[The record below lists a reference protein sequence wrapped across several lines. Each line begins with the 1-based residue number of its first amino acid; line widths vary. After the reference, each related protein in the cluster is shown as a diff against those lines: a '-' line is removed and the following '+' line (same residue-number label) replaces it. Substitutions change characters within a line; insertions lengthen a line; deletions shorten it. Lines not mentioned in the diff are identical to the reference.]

1 MTTMVASLPLS
12 LDHVVLLTENLERV
26 ADLFT
31 GLGFTVTPRTEHSPA
46 MGTANRC
53 VMLGSTYIE
62 ILTVVR
68 NTERSAGWREL
79 LAQGGGLRGLAL
91 RTDDAAAACDALNAA
106 GLDAGEVLSFARA
119 YETGQSLRFRI
130 CRLPAAVTPGYRI
143 IVCEHQ
149 TPDQLWRPT
158 WTRHRN
164 GARDIVSAELSLPNP
179 VVGRATLER
188 VGAAL
193 WTSSERNRS
202 TASIGFAPE
211 GEPGRLR
218 VVMDDVGEAAS
229 LARGS
234 AQRNP
239 EREVDLRP
247 DLDLILTLAAPQ

>member
-1 MTTMVASLPLS
+1 MGTSLPLP
-12 LDHVVLLTENLERV
+12 LDHVVLLTENLERM

-91 RTDDAAAACDALNAA
+91 RTDDAASACDALNAA
-106 GLDAGEVLSFARA
+106 GLDAGEVLSFARQD
-119 YETGQSLRFRI
+119 ETGQSLRFRI
-130 CRLPAAVTPGYRI
+130 CRVPAAVTPGYRI

-164 GARDIVSAELSLPNP
+164 GARNIVSAEFSFPDP
-179 VVGRATLER
+179 AVARATLER
-188 VGAAL
+188 VGTAL

-218 VVMDDVGEAAS
+218 VVMDNSEEAAF
-229 LARGS
+229 LTLGP
-234 AQRNP
+234 AQRNH
-239 EREVDLRP
+239 EWEIALRP
-247 DLDLILTLAAPQ
+247 DLKLILSLAAPQ